1 MKYTVGSSQRSLPKI
16 HTPANKK
23 GRHMRET
30 YSPQEIEAQVQEQW
44 RKADVYRAVEH
55 AVDKNGREKPKFYV
69 CSMLPYP
76 SGKLHMGHVRNY
88 TLNDVLYR
96 YRRMKGYNVMTPM
109 GWDSF
114 GLPAEN
120 AAIAKNVAPAAWT
133 YQNIADMKE
142 QMRPLGLAFDWSR
155 EVTTCKPEYY
165 RWNQWMFLKMLER
178 GIAYRKTQIVNWD
191 PVDKTVLA
199 NEQVID
205 GRGWRSG
212 ALVEKREIPGYYL
225 GITQYADELL
235 ADLDKLQG
243 WPEQVRRMQE
253 HWIGKSVGVN
263 FGFPYEIDGEKKQ
276 LNVYTTRADT
286 IMGVTFVAIAAE
298 HPLAKRL
305 AKDRPDLQAFIEE
318 CAKGSVSEADMA
330 TMEKKGVRTG
340 FYVTHPLNGRQVEV
354 WIGNYVLMSYGE
366 GAVMGVP
373 AHDERDFAFAKKFGI
388 DIIQV
393 CQVEGETFSTDAWQE
408 WYGDKT
414 RNPYCINSGKY
425 NGLHYHEA
433 VDAIAADLQAMGIG
447 HKQTMFRLRDWGI
460 SRQRYWGTPIPI
472 INCPHCGPVP
482 VPEKDLPVLL
492 PENLIP
498 DGSGNPLNKCEEFLA
513 CKCPKCGADARR
525 ETDTMDTFVDSSWY
539 YMRYCSPDCN
549 GAMVDSRNDYW
560 GPMDQYIGGIEHAVL
575 HLLYAR
581 FWTKVMRDLGLVKFD
596 EPFTRLFT
604 QGMLTAECFYRE
616 LPDGHKRW
624 YYPYEINI
632 EYDEKGRPCRVTSKE
647 DGLPVVSGGIEKMSK
662 SKNNVVEP
670 RDIIKQFGADTAR
683 TFVMFAGPPDQSA
696 AWSNSGAE
704 GAYRFLR
711 RMWNWSYNHHDE
723 IRAAADTI
731 DVAGAS
737 KAVKGF
743 LRDIHLTLKQAESD
757 FDRMQFN
764 TVVSAAMK
772 MMNSIDGFA
781 ETSETASAARKH
793 AISILIR
800 TLYPIAPHIT
810 SALWDDLG
818 FAEAEGTELIDAPWP
833 EVNESALEV
842 DEVKYVIQVN
852 GKLRGQIMIPTG
864 ASRED
869 IEKTVLAHPD
879 VQRFV
884 GDATVR
890 KVIVVPNKL
899 VNVVAR

>member
-1 MKYTVGSSQRSLPKI
+1 
-16 HTPANKK
+16 
-23 GRHMRET
+23 MRET
-30 YSPQEIEAQVQEQW
+30 YNPQEIEAQVQDQW
-44 RKADVYRAVEH
+44 QRDDVYRATEH
-55 AVDKNGREKPKFYV
+55 ALDANGKEKTKFYV

-96 YRRMKGYNVMTPM
+96 YRRMKGDNVMTPM

-120 AAIAKNVAPAAWT
+120 AALNKKVQPAAWT
-133 YQNIADMKE
+133 YNNIADMKA
-142 QMRPLGLAFDWSR
+142 QMKPLGLAFDWSR

-165 RWNQWMFLKMLER
+165 RWNQWMFLKMLEK

-205 GRGWRSG
+205 GCGWRSG
-212 ALVEKREIPGYYL
+212 AKVEKREIPGYYL
-225 GITQYADELL
+225 GITQYAEELL
-235 ADLDKLQG
+235 ADLDKLEG

-253 HWIGKSVGVN
+253 HWIGKSIGVN
-263 FGFPYEIDGEKKQ
+263 FGFPYELDGEKKR

-318 CAKGSVSEADMA
+318 CSKGSVSEADMA
-330 TMEKKGVRTG
+330 NMEKKGVPTG

-366 GAVMGVP
+366 GAVMAVP
-373 AHDERDFAFAKKFGI
+373 AHDERDFAFAKKYGI
-388 DIIQV
+388 EILQSV
-393 CQVEGETFSTDAWQE
+393 QVEGQTFSTDAWQE

-414 RNPYCINSGKY
+414 LNPYCVNSGKY
-425 NGLHYHEA
+425 NGLHIHEA
-433 VDAIAADLQAMGIG
+433 IEAVAADLKALGLG
-447 HKQTMFRLRDWGI
+447 DKQTMFRLRDWGI

-472 INCPHCGPVP
+472 IMCPKCGPVP
-482 VPEKDLPVLL
+482 VPEKDLPVVL

-513 CKCPKCGADARR
+513 CKCPKCGGDARR

-539 YMRYCSPDCN
+539 FMRYCSPDASE
-549 GAMVDSRNDYW
+549 AMVDERNDYW

-581 FWTKVMRDLGLVKFD
+581 FWTKVMRDLGLVKFS
-596 EPFTRLFT
+596 EPFKRLFT
-604 QGMLTAECFYRE
+604 QGMLTAECFYRQN
-616 LPDGHKRW
+616 PDGSKRW
-624 YYPYEINI
+624 YYPSEINI
-632 EYDEKGRPCRVTSKE
+632 EYDEKGRPSKVTSKE
-647 DGLPVVSGGIEKMSK
+647 DGLPVTSGGIEKMSK

-670 RDIIKQFGADTAR
+670 GTIIKQFGADTAR

-704 GAYRFLR
+704 GVYRFLR
-711 RMWNWSYNHHDE
+711 RLWNWS
-723 IRAAADTI
+723 AAHQAELSTAASRVDR
-731 DVAGAS
+731 AGACRE
-737 KAVKGF
+737 VKDF
-743 LRDIHLTLKQAESD
+743 LREIYLTLKQAESD
-757 FDRMQFN
+757 FDRMQYN

-772 MMNSIDGFA
+772 MLNALDALSGSGEDFSG
-781 ETSETASAARKH
+781 ARRE
-793 AISILIR
+793 AVSVLLR
-800 TLYPIAPHIT
+800 VLYPLAPHIT
-810 SALWDDLG
+810 TALWQELD
-818 FAEAEGTELIDAPWP
+818 FVKVFGTELIDAPWP
-833 EVNESALEV
+833 VV
-842 DEVKYVIQVN
+842 DAADLVADEIKLMLQVN
-852 GKLRGQIMIPTG
+852 GKLRGQMMVPATS
-864 ASRED
+864 SRED
-869 IEKTVLAHPD
+869 IEKAAAEHPD
-879 VQRFV
+879 VKRFV
-884 GDATVR
+884 GEAVIR
-890 KVIVVPNKL
+890 KIIVVPGKL
-899 VNVVAR
+899 VNVVAK